1 MRKLTIAL
9 AAAVVLAAAT
19 PAVAQA
25 PQMTLAVGKPGEGPQ
40 GTVTTVLY
48 GELVRVS
55 GNVTRGGES
64 QSVELIISPYRGT
77 PRRVTLRA
85 DSSGFFRHV
94 HRPTIRT
101 SYAARMGT
109 LASRQ
114 EPYAHVRPKVGL
126 RASRVRGRLVFR
138 WTMQAQPEHVSKIA
152 WFQRRVSRT
161 RWVNVKKLQTTR
173 RNLSRRFTASLP
185 RGSQRVRIFVP
196 QTPGYLR
203 TTSRFLRVR
212 GLGR

>member
-1 MRKLTIAL
+1 MRRLIIAL
-9 AAAVVLAAAT
+9 VAAFVLAAAT
-19 PAVAQA
+19 PAAAQA
-25 PQMTLAVGKPGEGPQ
+25 PQMTLAIMKPGQGPQ

-55 GNVTRGGES
+55 GNITRGG
-64 QSVELIISPYRGT
+64 QNQPVELIVSPYRGN
-77 PRRVTLRA
+77 PRRVALRT
-85 DSSGFFRHV
+85 DSTGSFRWA

-101 SYAARMGT
+101 SYAARMGS

-126 RASRVRGRLVFR
+126 RVSRVRGRLVFR
-138 WTMQAQPEHVSKIA
+138 WTMQAQPEHVSKVA

-161 RWVNVKKLQTTR
+161 RWVNVKKIQTTR
-173 RNLSRRFTASLP
+173 RNLSRRFTATLP
-185 RGSQRVRIFVP
+185 RGFQRVRIFIP

-203 TTSRFLRVR
+203 TTSRYVRVL